1 MWLLSPPCQPHTRQ
15 GMKRDCEDA
24 RSDGLLH
31 LISLLKS
38 LKQTP
43 DYILLENVEGFE
55 TSQSRELLLEV
66 LKNQQYSVQEFI
78 LSPNQF
84 QIPNQRDR
92 YFLIARKK
100 AFPIPPEDIPRL
112 GPCYR
117 IIPFHP
123 TCVNITYKS
132 GTAEMGTKESH
143 DLWNSLNT
151 KCKPLSEFLDSP
163 MQLGTDLTP
172 FLVKQS
178 VLQKSGP
185 HLDIVTPNDKY
196 SCCFTKAYRKYHRG
210 TGSLLQ
216 TTIPYQLP
224 PVSRDLDNLMSLKL
238 RYFTGTEMKRLHGFP
253 EDFGFPDDM
262 PPNGTQK
269 ILLQA
274 PPAQ

>member
-1 MWLLSPPCQPHTRQ
+1 MASKSSLSTPHTSRV
-15 GMKRDCEDA
+15 KRDCEDA

-38 LKQTP
+38 LKQTS

-151 KCKPLSEFLDSP
+151 KCKPLSEFL
-163 MQLGTDLTP
+163 G
-172 FLVKQS
+172 
-178 VLQKSGP
+178 
-185 HLDIVTPNDKY
+185 
-196 SCCFTKAYRKYHRG
+196 FTHAIRNRSY
-210 TGSLLQ
+210 SLLGEA
-216 TTIPYQLP
+216 
-224 PVSRDLDNLMSLKL
+224 VCSSKVRSSFRHCNS
-238 RYFTGTEMKRLHGFP
+238 E
-253 EDFGFPDDM
+253 
-262 PPNGTQK
+262 
-269 ILLQA
+269 
-274 PPAQ
+274 

>member
-123 TCVNITYKS
+123 T
-132 GTAEMGTKESH
+132 
-143 DLWNSLNT
+143 
-151 KCKPLSEFLDSP
+151 
-163 MQLGTDLTP
+163 
-172 FLVKQS
+172 
-178 VLQKSGP
+178 
-185 HLDIVTPNDKY
+185 
-196 SCCFTKAYRKYHRG
+196 
-210 TGSLLQ
+210 
-216 TTIPYQLP
+216 
-224 PVSRDLDNLMSLKL
+224 
-238 RYFTGTEMKRLHGFP
+238 
-253 EDFGFPDDM
+253 
-262 PPNGTQK
+262 
-269 ILLQA
+269 
-274 PPAQ
+274 